1 MEQKQ
6 HKAQKPLTVKIITTP
21 EPQNGKLVYLNIDN
35 NNDADIADNVDDYID
50 QQHSDDD
57 NEKITIN
64 KEAVNN
70 NHNHNNQMIMKKS
83 EKKFRQRE
91 QWANKFE
98 FILACMAY
106 AIGLGNVW
114 RFPYLC
120 YKNGGGK
127 YKRSIFLLICIPLNH
142 STTTGAFFIPYLIF
156 LFFGAIPILF
166 LEVGIGQYFRSGGI
180 TVWQTICPLFTG
192 IGIGTVTISFILNVY
207 YIVVLAWALLYFYHS
222 FSIILP
228 WSTCDNWWNSDRCW
242 APSSIHDNSDYDN
255 NSTSLL
261 LMPKPDSINSVTEF
275 WERKIL
281 QISPGIDQPGGL
293 QPELAFTLLL
303 AWVICF
309 FCIWKGIKSTGKAV
323 YVTAIF
329 PYVVITAL
337 FIRGI
342 TLPGASLGLKF
353 YILPDFSRV
362 LDSQVWIDAGTQIF
376 FSYAI
381 ALGCMTALGSYNK
394 FDNNFYQ

>member
-1 MEQKQ
+1 M
-6 HKAQKPLTVKIITTP
+6 
-21 EPQNGKLVYLNIDN
+21 
-35 NNDADIADNVDDYID
+35 
-50 QQHSDDD
+50 
-57 NEKITIN
+57 
-64 KEAVNN
+64 
-70 NHNHNNQMIMKKS
+70 
-83 EKKFRQRE
+83 
-91 QWANKFE
+91 
-98 FILACMAY
+98 
-106 AIGLGNVW
+106 
-114 RFPYLC
+114 
-120 YKNGGGK
+120 
-127 YKRSIFLLICIPLNH
+127 ICIPLNH